1 MKPRTLVLLLLGC
14 TLLLAYSARAQEL
27 RDVVYLKNGS
37 IIRGIIIE
45 QIPTK
50 TLKIK
55 TADGSVFVF
64 QMEDVD
70 RITRESA
77 PTPAHSSAGSVS
89 APDKAVIAA
98 NPLGAI
104 VGGVSWLSYERYMG
118 ENVTYQI
125 RGDIWTYSETTD
137 DRGYHY
143 YEKQFGFGAGGSV
156 RAYVLSSHPYSGLF
170 GAFGIDALFTK
181 WNWEERNTSFS
192 PMMKGEGNTATVVL
206 SAQFGFA
213 IALSNVRIEPSLV
226 AGYFLLREKGV
237 GVVGVFVAPAMQI
250 GVMF

>member
-1 MKPRTLVLLLLGC
+1 MKPRTFAMVLFAC
-14 TLLLAYSARAQEL
+14 TTLFVYYSSAQEL
-27 RDVVYLKNGS
+27 QDVVYLKNGS

-45 QIPTK
+45 QIPNK

-55 TADGSVFVF
+55 TADSSVFVF
-64 QMEDVD
+64 KMDDIE
-70 RITRESA
+70 RITRETMPA
-77 PTPAHSSAGSVS
+77 PARSSAFVS
-89 APDKAVIAA
+89 SPDKVVIAA

-125 RGDIWTYSETTD
+125 RGDLWTYSETTD

-143 YEKQFGFGAGGSV
+143 YEKQLGFGAGGSV
-156 RAYVLSSHPYSGLF
+156 RAYVLSSHPFSGLF
-170 GAFGIDALFTK
+170 GAFGIDALFTS
-181 WNWEERNTSFS
+181 WNWEERNTSIS
-192 PMMKGEGNTATVVL
+192 PMMKGDGSTTTVVL

-213 IALSNVRIEPSLV
+213 IAISNVRLEPSIA
-226 AGYFLLREKGV
+226 AGYFLLRQKGA
-237 GVVGVFVAPAMQI
+237 GIVGVFVTPAMQI

>member
-1 MKPRTLVLLLLGC
+1 MKPRIFALI
-14 TLLLAYSARAQEL
+14 LLACTMLFAYPAYTQEL
-27 RDVVYLKNGS
+27 QDVLYLKNGS

-45 QIPTK
+45 QIPNK

-55 TADGSVFVF
+55 TADGSVFVY
-64 QMEDVD
+64 QMDDVE
-70 RITRESA
+70 RITREPMPASQRASA
-77 PTPAHSSAGSVS
+77 TVSS
-89 APDKAVIAA
+89 PDKMVIAA

-118 ENVTYQI
+118 ENMTYQI

-192 PMMKGEGNTATVVL
+192 PMMKGDGNTATVVM

-213 IALSNVRIEPSLV
+213 IAISNVRLEPSLA